1 MRILLAGTILCVA
14 IPTSLWASTG
24 DVPPA
29 AVSFAYKV
37 SHTALPLSDTAIASA
52 QTTELDV
59 EPVDEAVEPAVING
73 ARPRVFSRNE
83 LCGSA
88 ALVARANNLPVPFF
102 ANLIW
107 QESSFDTKVISRVG
121 AQGIAQFM
129 PRTAVEF
136 GLLNPFDPIHAL
148 SVSGQFL
155 RTLHQQFGN
164 LGLAAAAYNAGP
176 RRVQDWIAKRGPL
189 PRETR
194 NYVLRITGRP
204 AEEWIGV
211 RSDMRNALMPAKAPC
226 AEVALALREQEKVI
240 RISDLVMDLADTAT
254 KAGAAATPDDGW
266 SQETFRVAGHEPSG
280 YWAPRRTGSNRPA
293 RTRHKG
299 RTPGP
304 SEVASKTP
312 EKRGARGSVR
322 RVAAKPASRSVRRS
336 VAAAARTARA
346 KRTRLAARP

>member
-1 MRILLAGTILCVA
+1 
-14 IPTSLWASTG
+14 
-24 DVPPA
+24 
-29 AVSFAYKV
+29 VSFAYKI
-37 SHTALPLSDTAIASA
+37 SHTALPLPDTAIASA
-52 QTTELDV
+52 QQTPELDV
-59 EPVDEAVEPAVING
+59 EPVDETAEPAVIDG
-73 ARPRVFSRNE
+73 ARPRVFSRDE

-155 RTLHQQFGN
+155 RILHQQFGN

-176 RRVQDWIAKRGPL
+176 RRVLDWMAKRGPL

-204 AEEWIGV
+204 AEDWIGV
-211 RSDMRNALMPAKAPC
+211 RSNLHNALMPAKAPC
-226 AEVALALREQEKVI
+226 VEAAQALREQEKVV
-240 RISDLVMDLADTAT
+240 RISDLMMDLADTAS
-254 KAGAAATPDDGW
+254 KAGTAPPDDGW
-266 SQETFRVAGHEPSG
+266 SQESFRVAGHEQPTG
-280 YWAPRRTGSNRPA
+280 YWAPRRTGSHQPA

-299 RTPGP
+299 STPRP

-312 EKRGARGSVR
+312 EKRSARGSVR
-322 RVAAKPASRSVRRS
+322 RIAARPASRSARRMTS
-336 VAAAARTARA
+336 VTAPRTGRA
-346 KRTRLAARP
+346 KRTRIAERY